1 MTLGDK
7 LHVLRRLEGHLR
19 GLGREMTQVEVVTA
33 IAAEL
38 DRTISQPYLSLIEN
52 GTRQHLSQASRD
64 LLARFFKVHP
74 GFLVDDPPG
83 FQTELGSHGLAAET
97 TLDRWLLEGVVKLQ
111 DDRPL
116 SDALQRIAEHS
127 DSRSCLVLLAEML
140 SMPGLV
146 ERLSETLTAK
156 ERA

>member
-38 DRTISQPYLSLIEN
+38 DRTISQPYLSLIES

-74 GFLVDDPPG
+74 GFLVEDPPR
-83 FQTELGSHGLAAET
+83 FQTELGSHGLEAESA
-97 TLDRWLLEGVVKLQ
+97 LDRWLLE
-111 DDRPL
+111 
-116 SDALQRIAEHS
+116 
-127 DSRSCLVLLAEML
+127 
-140 SMPGLV
+140 
-146 ERLSETLTAK
+146 
-156 ERA
+156 